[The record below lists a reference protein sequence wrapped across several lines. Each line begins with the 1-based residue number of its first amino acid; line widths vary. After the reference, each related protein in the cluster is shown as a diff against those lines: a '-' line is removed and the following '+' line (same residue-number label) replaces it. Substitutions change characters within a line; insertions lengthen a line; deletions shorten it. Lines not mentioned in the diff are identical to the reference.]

1 MKSPPFRC
9 VALLLL
15 TVGLTPTAPRAIAAE
30 KTPAPAAPPT
40 TDQIHAALAAA
51 DDERCAATI
60 AGASV
65 TIQQGVSVSAV
76 VSGTVTVS
84 GAVFTTADQAAA
96 STALM

>member
-15 TVGLTPTAPRAIAAE
+15 TVGLTPTEPRAIAAE

-60 AGASV
+60 AG
-65 TIQQGVSVSAV
+65 GEN
-76 VSGTVTVS
+76 
-84 GAVFTTADQAAA
+84 TAWVAQA
-96 STALM
+96 